1 MLALCY
7 HARTMRRMRTLVRS
21 AGIGSVLFFLLA
33 TPAFGQSPSPS
44 VEAGF
49 CAPWHRCAAI
59 GILGVVGLA
68 TLFFLLGY
76 AIQRRGFDK
85 LEHRQGSPDGVPV
98 GKT

>member
-1 MLALCY
+1 
-7 HARTMRRMRTLVRS
+7 
-21 AGIGSVLFFLLA
+21 LLG

-44 VEAGF
+44 PTGSAAVTKGV
-49 CAPWHRCAAI
+49 CAPWHRCAAL
-59 GILGVVGLA
+59 GILGIVGLA

-98 GKT
+98 QK